1 MSAKVTTTD
10 DISEGIRTDGN
21 VITIDLTQCIAAG
34 PCAISAPLAFKIRAS
49 DGKAIVG
56 DPDGDTMEA
65 IMEAA
70 LSCPVLA
77 IKIKSAQGK
86 QIYP

>member
-1 MSAKVTTTD
+1 MPTVTTNEL
-10 DISEGIRTDGN
+10 ISEGTRTDGN
-21 VITIDLTQCIAAG
+21 VITVDLTQCISAG
-34 PCAISAPLAFKIRAS
+34 PCAISAPLAFKIRGS
-49 DGKAIVG
+49 DGKAVIG

-86 QIYP
+86 QTYP